1 MPAPLTI
8 DDVRAMVL
16 ALPGTEEVDWRGTPG
31 FKVRGRFLCR
41 LKEDGETLG
50 IRITFDEREMLMEA
64 DPEAFFLTDHY
75 RPYPAV
81 LVRLSKVDPGTLN
94 RLIVQHWRKVAPKKL
109 VKTFDEAGGQTTS

>member
-1 MPAPLTI
+1 MSGPLTI

-16 ALPGTEEVDWRGTPG
+16 ALPGTEEVSWRGAPG
-31 FKVRGRFLCR
+31 FKAGGKFLCR
-41 LKEDGETLG
+41 LKEDGQTLG

-64 DPEAFFLTDHY
+64 DPEAFYLTDHY

-81 LVRLSKVDPGTLN
+81 LVRLSKVDPGTLK

-109 VKTFDEAGGQTTS
+109 VRAHDEAGANPS